1 MYVFKGMSP
10 LWLKGMVV
18 ASGWYCVMSR
28 KLETPQGQTQTR
40 GSKPKVGTGH
50 ELSEPTPGDHGPPAG
65 RVTSSNNTT
74 KWGPSAQIPEPGGDI
89 SHPNTKLQREKR
101 ESCRWDGGCQAA
113 DLQIANY
120 GGLCYY
126 AVGSS
131 VITKGD

>member
-1 MYVFKGMSP
+1 MVNQKWGQAMNSQSP
-10 LWLKGMVV
+10 PLVTTVLQ
-18 ASGWYCVMSR
+18 
-28 KLETPQGQTQTR
+28 QGC
-40 GSKPKVGTGH
+40 
-50 ELSEPTPGDHGPPAG
+50 
-65 RVTSSNNTT
+65 VTSSNDTT